1 MEQNNEQVKKQSL
14 DSVKRKYSFYVD
26 KILNYK
32 VDPYITMKREAW
44 TELVD
49 LNKLAKFANVFDRL
63 KTDSKI
69 NLLQKI
75 KEDPREANKIVNGEF
90 SFQSFLAESE

>member
-1 MEQNNEQVKKQSL
+1 MKQSL
-14 DSVKRKYSFYVD
+14 DSVKRKCSFYVD

-44 TELVD
+44 TDMVD

-63 KTDSKI
+63 KADSKI

>member
-1 MEQNNEQVKKQSL
+1 
-14 DSVKRKYSFYVD
+14 
-26 KILNYK
+26 
-32 VDPYITMKREAW
+32 MKREAW
-44 TELVD
+44 TDMVD

-63 KTDSKI
+63 KADSKI

>member
-1 MEQNNEQVKKQSL
+1 MKQSL

-63 KTDSKI
+63 KADSKI

>member
-1 MEQNNEQVKKQSL
+1 MKQSL

-44 TELVD
+44 TDMVD

-63 KTDSKI
+63 KADSKI

>member
-1 MEQNNEQVKKQSL
+1 MKQSL

-26 KILNYK
+26 KILNHK

-44 TELVD
+44 TDMVD

-63 KTDSKI
+63 KADSKI

-90 SFQSFLAESE
+90 SF